1 MKDFMKIMW
10 ATVVGLFVFTIIT
23 SVLSVFALVGVAAV
37 GSSKTEVKPNTV
49 YHLVLNGTITDRVV
63 ENPLAMLSEE
73 MNTGLGLEDILASI
87 EKAEKNENIKGI
99 YLDIKSIETSYA
111 TIQEMRDALEEFKK
125 SGKFVV
131 AYADNY
137 TTGLYYLASVADKI
151 YMNTQGVIDWRGM
164 SGQAVFFKDL
174 LDKLGVRMQIFKVGT
189 YKSAVEP
196 FTAMEMSDA
205 NREQTM
211 CYINSIWNNILDDIS
226 VARNI
231 SKEQL
236 LAYADNGQLLVET
249 DESVKAGMVDS
260 VLYQN
265 DMDQVLASMMQLEEG
280 KKPVKLSHTK
290 MLEVTDTNIMALA
303 ADKIAVY
310 YAEGDIVDEGK
321 KGIVSG
327 KVAKDLRKL
336 REDDNVK
343 AVVLRVNSGGG
354 SAFGSEQM
362 WYEIE
367 QLKAVKPVV
376 VSMGDYAASGGYYIS
391 CAANYIIAQPATLTG
406 SIGIFGMI
414 PEFEK
419 LAKRIGVTMETVSTN
434 KLGGMDNLV
443 KPMNNDAKAIM
454 QRTINDGYE
463 LFVKRCADGRGMS
476 TDAIKAIAEGRVW
489 TGEDAVE
496 IGLVDA
502 LGGIDEAIAK
512 AKELAGAEDAVVATY
527 PEKKS
532 IFEEYIATLT
542 EMASQPAT
550 PVEQLKQ
557 TIGVEYISDEPS
569 VQARMPYYIE
579 IN

>member
-23 SVLSVFALVGVAAV
+23 SVLSVFALIGFAAI
-37 GSSKTEVKPNTV
+37 GSAKTEVKPNSV
-49 YHLVLNGTITDRVV
+49 YHLELKGTITDRVA
-63 ENPLAMLSEE
+63 ENPLSMLSEE
-73 MNTGLGLEDILASI
+73 MGTGLGLEDILASI

-99 YLDIKSIETSYA
+99 YLDINAIETSYA
-111 TIQEMRDALEEFKK
+111 TIQEIRDALNEFRE
-125 SGKFVV
+125 SGKFIV

-226 VARNI
+226 GARNI

-236 LAYADNGQLLVET
+236 LAYADNGLLLVDT
-249 DESVKAGMVDS
+249 DECVKSGMVDS
-260 VLYQN
+260 VLYKN
-265 DMDQVLASMMQLEEG
+265 DMEQVLASMMQLEEG
-280 KKPVKLSHTK
+280 QKPAKLSHSK
-290 MLEVTDTNIMALA
+290 MLEVSNDELTALA

-327 KVAKDLRKL
+327 IVAKDLRKL

-391 CAANYIIAQPATLTG
+391 CAANYIVAQPATLTG

-419 LAKRIGVTMETVSTN
+419 LAKRLGVSMETVSTH
-434 KLGGMDNLV
+434 KLGGMDNFI

-502 LGGIDEAIAK
+502 LGGIDDAIAK
-512 AKELAGAEDAVVATY
+512 AKELAGTEDAVVATY
-527 PEKKS
+527 PKKKNVL
-532 IFEEYIATLT
+532 EEYLATFT
-542 EMASQPAT
+542 EMASQSAT
-550 PVEQLKQ
+550 PIEQLKKS
-557 TIGVEYISDEPS
+557 IGVEYIESEPS
-569 VQARMPYYIE
+569 VQARLPYYIE
-579 IN
+579 IE

>member
-1 MKDFMKIMW
+1 MKIMW

-111 TIQEMRDALEEFKK
+111 TIQEMRDALEKFKK

-137 TTGLYYLASVADKI
+137 TIGLYYLASVADKI

-236 LAYADNGQLLVET
+236 LAYADNGLLLVET

-260 VLYQN
+260 VLYKN
-265 DMDQVLASMMQLEEG
+265 DMDKVLASMMQLEEG
-280 KKPVKLSHTK
+280 KKPVKLSHAK
-290 MLEVTDTNIMALA
+290 MLEVTDTDIMALA

-327 KVAKDLRKL
+327 TVAKDLRKL

-391 CAANYIIAQPATLTG
+391 CAANNIIAQPATLTG

-569 VQARMPYYIE
+569 VQARMPY
-579 IN
+579 

>member
-1 MKDFMKIMW
+1 MKIMW

-137 TTGLYYLASVADKI
+137 TTGLYYLASAADKI

-260 VLYQN
+260 VLYKN

-290 MLEVTDTNIMALA
+290 MLEVTDTDIMALA

-327 KVAKDLRKL
+327 TVAKDLRKL

-367 QLKAVKPVV
+367 QLRAVKPVV

-434 KLGGMDNLV
+434 KLGGMDNFV
-443 KPMNNDAKAIM
+443 KPMNNDTKAIM

>member
-260 VLYQN
+260 VLYKN
-265 DMDQVLASMMQLEEG
+265 DMDKVLASMMQLEED
-280 KKPVKLSHTK
+280 KKPVKLSHAK
-290 MLEVTDTNIMALA
+290 MLEVTDTDIMALA

-327 KVAKDLRKL
+327 TVAKDLRKL

-419 LAKRIGVTMETVSTN
+419 LANRIGVTMETVSTN

>member
-1 MKDFMKIMW
+1 MKIMW

-226 VARNI
+226 GARSI

-236 LAYADNGQLLVET
+236 LAYADNGLLLVET

-260 VLYQN
+260 VLYKN
-265 DMDQVLASMMQLEEG
+265 DMDKVLASMMQLEED
-280 KKPVKLSHTK
+280 KKPVKLSHAK
-290 MLEVTDTNIMALA
+290 MLEVTDTDIMALA

-327 KVAKDLRKL
+327 TVAKDLRKL

-502 LGGIDEAIAK
+502 LGGIYEAIAK

-532 IFEEYIATLT
+532 VFEEYIATLT

>member
-1 MKDFMKIMW
+1 MKVMW

-23 SVLSVFALVGVAAV
+23 SVLSVFALIGIAAA
-37 GSSKTEVKPNTV
+37 GSSKTEVKPNSV
-49 YHLVLNGTITDRVV
+49 YHLVLNGAITDRVS
-63 ENPLAMLSEE
+63 ENPLAMLSED
-73 MNTGLGLEDILASI
+73 MNTGLGLDDILASI
-87 EKAEKNENIKGI
+87 EKAENNENIKGI

-111 TIQEMRDALEEFKK
+111 TIQEIRNALTDFKQ

-151 YMNTQGVIDWRGM
+151 YMNAHGTIDWRGM
-164 SGQAVFFKDL
+164 TGQTVFFKDL

-196 FTAMEMSDA
+196 FTSMEMSAA
-205 NREQTM
+205 NREQVM
-211 CYINSIWNNILDDIS
+211 CYINSIWDNILNAVTTERDIE
-226 VARNI
+226 RE
-231 SKEQL
+231 KL
-236 LAYADNGQLLVET
+236 LTYADNGLLVVDT
-249 DESVKAGMVDS
+249 DECLKSGMIDS
-260 VLYQN
+260 VLYKN
-265 DMDQVLASMMQLEEG
+265 DMDKVLASMLQLEEDE
-280 KKPVKLSHTK
+280 KPVKLSHSK
-290 MLEVTDTNIMALA
+290 MLEVSDADTEIQSLLS
-303 ADKIAVY
+303 DEIAVY

-327 KVAKDLRKL
+327 TVAKDLRKL
-336 REDDNVK
+336 REDDKVK

-414 PEFEK
+414 PEVEK
-419 LAKRIGVTMETVSTN
+419 LAKRLGVAMETVSTN
-434 KLGGMDNLV
+434 KLGGMDNIA
-443 KPMNNDAKAIM
+443 KPMNNDAKALI
-454 QRTINDGYE
+454 QRNINDGYE

-476 TDAIKAIAEGRVW
+476 TDEIKAIAEGRVW

-502 LGGIDEAIAK
+502 LGGIDDAVAK
-512 AKELAGAEDAVVATY
+512 AKELANAADAVVTSY

-532 IFEEYIATLT
+532 VFEEYLSTFT
-542 EMASQPAT
+542 EMVSQPST
-550 PVEQLKQ
+550 PIEQLKQ
-557 TIGVEYISDEPS
+557 SIGIQYIDDEPS
-569 VQARMPYYIE
+569 VQARLPYYIE